1 MAMEQHLFRGGSE
14 ADFED
19 PDWWSTVTPSEIDS
33 DSDSG
38 DEWGYDSEDDGWD
51 IVSFPSHDGL
61 ARCAMPALIAH
72 LCMSTVIA
80 TFRVPRGVGRQCRN
94 QFVWHLLSSYSHR
107 SKAPAPSCITS
118 CLPSVV
124 RHRPSA
130 PITTRAGM
138 PRTPC
143 SWLRRSF
150 SARCAKSSPSHSP

>member
-51 IVSFPSHDGL
+51 IVSFSSHDGL

-80 TFRVPRGVGRQCRN
+80 TSRVPRGCRGSELDVN
-94 QFVWHLLSSYSHR
+94 
-107 SKAPAPSCITS
+107 AETNSCGI
-118 CLPSVV
+118 C
-124 RHRPSA
+124 
-130 PITTRAGM
+130 
-138 PRTPC
+138 
-143 SWLRRSF
+143 
-150 SARCAKSSPSHSP
+150 